1 MLDTLLHPSKPTLHP
16 ENTTP
21 QDFAD
26 VRRVFADLRLPG
38 RVRWFISEIES
49 DYSGCEPSGVHIVI
63 IPPCTLRLPRL
74 YLDRNRGGVRL
85 MAHEEG
91 EEPAVCRFPTLAAA
105 LATLR
110 RELGAR
116 VASVETYKPSAD
128 LRTNV

>member
-1 MLDTLLHPSKPTLHP
+1 MLDTLLHPSKLTLYP

-26 VRRVFADLRLPG
+26 VRKVFADLRLPG
-38 RVRWFISEIES
+38 RVRWFISEIEG
-49 DYSGCEPSGVHIVI
+49 DHGGYEPSGVHIVI
-63 IPPCTLRLPRL
+63 TPPCTLRLPTLR
-74 YLDRNRGGVRL
+74 LDRNRGGVRL
-85 MAHEEG
+85 MAREES
-91 EEPAVCRFPTLAAA
+91 EEPAVCRFATLAAA

-116 VASVETYKPSAD
+116 VASVETYNPSAD